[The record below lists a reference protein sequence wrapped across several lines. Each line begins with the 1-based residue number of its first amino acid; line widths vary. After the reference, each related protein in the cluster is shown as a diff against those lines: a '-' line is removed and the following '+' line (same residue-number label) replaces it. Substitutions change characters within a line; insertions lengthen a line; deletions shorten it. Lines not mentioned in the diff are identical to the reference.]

1 MVDFLA
7 RLKELYDPAS
17 LEAIKGADSLYG
29 GLIIGILWGI
39 VLQKSK
45 AGKYDIVSS
54 MFRLQDFTVFR
65 VGSVLMITGYIS
77 LWLFKD
83 LGIIQLYVPKTVML
97 PQLLGGLLFGAGIAI
112 MGYCPGTAA
121 VAVGEGMLDGI
132 PAIAGM
138 ITGGVIYAEFFHDR
152 WQDNFL
158 KIGDIG
164 RVTFEDL
171 LGVNHWFIIVPL
183 VLMTLMFWLGS
194 TMMDWFFL
202 LAGRMLNYFDEFTV
216 SLEKSVEE
224 SSSGLSSYFS
234 SVRSMAD
241 RMKKMSGNML
251 SSMKSMTMRQSNP
264 EDIQDPEELQAE
276 NESQALDDISAPEVI
291 KAPED
296 GQTSVETK
304 ARKRSKF
311 RKKSRFRR

>member
-7 RLKELYDPAS
+7 RLKEIYDPVS
-17 LEAIKGADSLYG
+17 LEGIKGADSLYG

-45 AGKYDIVSS
+45 AGKYDVVSS

-97 PQLLGGLLFGAGIAI
+97 PQLLGGLMFGAGIAI

-121 VAVGEGMLDGI
+121 VAIGEGMLDGI

-138 ITGGVIYAEFFHDR
+138 ISGGVIYAEFFHDR

-171 LGVNHWFIIVPL
+171 LGINHWFIIVPL

-194 TMMDWFFL
+194 TMMDWFFVI
-202 LAGRMLNYFDEFTV
+202 AGRMLNYFDDFTV
-216 SLEKSVEE
+216 SLEKTVGE
-224 SSSGLSSYFS
+224 SARGLSSYFIG
-234 SVRSMAD
+234 VGGIVN
-241 RMKKMSGNML
+241 RMKSVLSGMV
-251 SSMKSMTMRQSNP
+251 SRMKSMSARQDNSGDVQEMEEIQEP
-264 EDIQDPEELQAE
+264 ED
-276 NESQALDDISAPEVI
+276 SCAPE
-291 KAPED
+291 ATND
-296 GQTSVETK
+296 HDDARTSVETK